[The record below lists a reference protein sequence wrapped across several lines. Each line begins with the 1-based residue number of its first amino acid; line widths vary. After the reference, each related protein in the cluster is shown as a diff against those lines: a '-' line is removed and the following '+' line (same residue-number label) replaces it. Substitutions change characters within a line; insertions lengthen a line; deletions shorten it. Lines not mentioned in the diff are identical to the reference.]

1 MLWHPQEAN
10 ANLQLCHF
18 SPHRHPKCC
27 SCEVMSVVM
36 VTVCEPGIAHPL
48 TSLLPPS
55 ARSSLS
61 LPPSLAAY
69 PLAHSLLPLTCQ
81 EINRWNKCE
90 VIAETQAPR
99 SSLTI
104 VHESRWDLLLGEGE
118 EGFGY
123 MCGGGGETAECVS
136 AKITSISLL
145 WGDCRKGPTYLCSEE
160 CLSVSDRQEQWRCK
174 RVDND
179 AFSILQLQNQRQ
191 AARGAATRRQT
202 PLTPIISRPPHLS
215 LPSPPN
221 WLEKTNIHGL
231 FFSLAFSRNLPF
243 WQKETETA
251 EWNFLTDEH
260 TVVCVCV
267 WESACIPVFCMR
279 KCFFSH
285 LSRASLC
292 WDINL
297 AMWFITASTHQHVS
311 SEEHHGCLKEPAN
324 MQRSHYTRFYTH

>member
-1 MLWHPQEAN
+1 MWAWHCTSSDFPVAS
-10 ANLQLCHF
+10 LC
-18 SPHRHPKCC
+18 
-27 SCEVMSVVM
+27 
-36 VTVCEPGIAHPL
+36 
-48 TSLLPPS
+48 SLLP
-55 ARSSLS
+55 
-61 LPPSLAAY
+61 LPPSL
-69 PLAHSLLPLTCQ
+69 PRCLPTRSFSPSPHMPGNQSLKQMWSDCR
-81 EINRWNKCE
+81 N
-90 VIAETQAPR
+90 A
-99 SSLTI
+99 SSSQQPYNCAREQMRFA
-104 VHESRWDLLLGEGE
+104 VW
-118 EGFGY
+118 
-123 MCGGGGETAECVS
+123 GGGRRFRVYVGRGGETAECVS

-311 SEEHHGCLKEPAN
+311 SEEHHGCLEEPAN

>member
-1 MLWHPQEAN
+1 MPTFNYVTSAHTGILSAAPVKWCLLSWWQYVSLALHILWLP
-10 ANLQLCHF
+10 
-18 SPHRHPKCC
+18 CC
-27 SCEVMSVVM
+27 L
-36 VTVCEPGIAHPL
+36 PL
-48 TSLLPPS
+48 LAPPS
-55 ARSSLS
+55 PS
-61 LPPSLAAY
+61 LPPSL
-69 PLAHSLLPLTCQ
+69 PTHSLILSFPSHA
-81 EINRWNKCE
+81 RKS
-90 VIAETQAPR
+90 IAETNVKWLQKR
-99 SSLTI
+99 K
-104 VHESRWDLLLGEGE
+104 LLAAALQLCTRADEICCLGRGKKVS
-118 EGFGY
+118 GI
-123 MCGGGGETAECVS
+123 CVGGGGTTAECVS

-145 WGDCRKGPTYLCSEE
+145 RGDCRKGPTYLCSEE